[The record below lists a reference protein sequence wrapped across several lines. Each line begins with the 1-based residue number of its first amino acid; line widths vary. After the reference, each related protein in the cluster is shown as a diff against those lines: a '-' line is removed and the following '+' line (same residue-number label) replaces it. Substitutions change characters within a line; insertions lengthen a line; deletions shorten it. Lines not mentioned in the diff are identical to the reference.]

1 MPYRLLDILSSML
14 VVATSGTGFVL
25 GSGNIIDFGGL
36 FWTCAGTMMVAAS
49 ANSLNQ
55 VSFELLI
62 IIIIIFQSQSFS
74 YYKYCLC
81 VCARACA
88 CVHVLGCLNFQ
99 TNLCIL
105 YCQVFEI
112 NNDAKMKRTMRRPLP
127 SGRLSIPHAVTWASS
142 VGVAG
147 TAILA
152 CKVVP

>member
-62 IIIIIFQSQSFS
+62 IIIIFQSQSFS

-105 YCQVFEI
+105 YC
-112 NNDAKMKRTMRRPLP
+112 
-127 SGRLSIPHAVTWASS
+127 
-142 VGVAG
+142 
-147 TAILA
+147 
-152 CKVVP
+152 